1 MTELDLDFVRSQ
13 FPAFTD
19 PRLAGWAQL
28 ENAGGSYVPRQV
40 IDLLTEF
47 FVSSKVQPYYAGDP
61 SARAGEAMDRAKALL
76 PATLNAEPG
85 EVMLGP
91 STSQNTYVLAHAIRE
106 QLADGDEVIVTNQDH
121 EANIGAWRRMERTGI
136 TVKEWQVDPV
146 TGLLDVADLRA
157 LLSDRTRLLAVTH
170 ASNIAGTVNP
180 VPRARRPRP
189 RSGRAD
195 RRRRGV
201 VRPARSD
208 RRARARLRLLPLQRV
223 QDLRAPCGG
232 DVRPGERAGHHPRT
246 RVISSTA
253 TSRRTA

>member
-146 TGLLDVADLRA
+146 TGLARRGGPAPAAVGPHAAAGRHA
-157 LLSDRTRLLAVTH
+157 RLEHRRHREPGA
-170 ASNIAGTVNP
+170 
-180 VPRARRPRP
+180 RARRPRP
-189 RSGRAD
+189 RGRA
-195 RRRRGV
+195 
-201 VRPARSD
+201 
-208 RRARARLRLLPLQRV
+208 
-223 QDLRAPCGG
+223 GG
-232 DVRPGERAGHHPRT
+232 SSSTGCRTPRT
-246 RVISSTA
+246 QRSTCARSTA
-253 TSRRTA
+253 TSTSTARTRPSGPTWG